1 MSNAA
6 VNAYEI
12 FETAFFGR
20 KGKEMKKRF
29 TKVLAL
35 GLTAV
40 MIIGTPLSAVAA
52 EITPTDVSVTS
63 EATEDEQA
71 VTDETA
77 EETTAC
83 ENSDSTEQTDDAAD
97 VAEAQEAQPEEKHR
111 RQQK

>member
-1 MSNAA
+1 
-6 VNAYEI
+6 
-12 FETAFFGR
+12 
-20 KGKEMKKRF
+20 MKKRF

-71 VTDETA
+71 VTG
-77 EETTAC
+77 
-83 ENSDSTEQTDDAAD
+83 
-97 VAEAQEAQPEEKHR
+97 
-111 RQQK
+111 

>member
-1 MSNAA
+1 
-6 VNAYEI
+6 
-12 FETAFFGR
+12 
-20 KGKEMKKRF
+20 MKKRL

-52 EITPTDVSVTS
+52 EITPTDVSVTN

-97 VAEAQEAQPEEKHR
+97 VAEVQFRTIIEILRRISQMFRMKLSRRSQHR
-111 RQQK
+111 LPMTELL